1 MRISVG
7 AMAGTIAIALVA
19 TSAAHPWAMPADRN
33 PTPSR
38 TGAAAH
44 PDADGPGAPRAL
56 AGKDLNGGRPA
67 QADDDPLDGYIV
79 QLAGDPLSRYEG
91 DIDELAAT
99 SPRVNGQRKLDVES
113 PASRA
118 YLAYLDAQQDVVLD
132 RIARA
137 IGRPVTVMH
146 RYRYVYNGV
155 AIRLT
160 DREAETVRGIAG
172 VIHIERNVVEHL
184 ATDVGPTL
192 IGAPAIWQGTGTGG
206 LPGTRGEG
214 VVAGII
220 DTGINMDHPSFAA
233 VGGDGYQHT
242 NPRGKYLGWCD
253 PANPNFDV
261 KYACNDKLIGV
272 WSYPE
277 ASMDPEDED
286 SHGSHTSSTVAG
298 NVIPIVA
305 PSITMTRTI
314 SGVAPHANI
323 IMYDACD
330 GGGCDSTAT
339 TAAIDQ
345 AAADGVDVLNYSIA
359 IGRDSPWVNSRLVAF
374 KGAYEAGV
382 FVAASSGNAGNPT
395 TVNATAPWITSVAA
409 TTHGRDFS
417 NGVIDMT
424 GGDTPP
430 PANIAGAGI
439 AGRYGPAP
447 IVYAKGFINADGV
460 PDDGGCLKAFPAG
473 TFSGQIV
480 VCDRGQIARVAKGQN
495 VLAGGAGGLVLANV
509 PANGE
514 GIAPDAHFLPGANIG
529 ATGGQ
534 ALKTWLASGTGHL
547 ATIQGVSVSV
557 DAAASDLMADFS
569 SRGPALTGICC
580 RRPGVD
586 TDLIPADLLKP
597 DIGAPGVNILAAVAD
612 DPSATTPE
620 LGFLSGTSMSSP
632 HVAGAGALMVA
643 LHPTWTPPQI
653 QSALMLT
660 SNNAAIRKEDG
671 TTPATPFDI
680 GSGRVDLSKAGQAGF
695 VLDVAP
701 AAFDAADPDK
711 GGRPSSLNLASMAD
725 AFCFNTCGWQRTL
738 QNTLAAAVT
747 WTAEVMPVAGQP
759 DLPPGVRITVTPSS
773 FTLDP
778 NGAQTIKV
786 DADITSLAIG
796 DWVMAQVV
804 FTATGDA
811 APKAHLP
818 LVARRVDRRLPPAVV
833 VYTDKAAGTYAITGL
848 RAPAI
853 STLTV
858 APHGLVKGA
867 LVSRAVAPDPTN
879 TEPYDDPSVNLVI
892 TRTVPADTVRLV
904 AETTSSTAKD
914 VDLYVGRDA
923 NGDGVP
929 QENEQA
935 CISGAESWEE
945 LCELTNPA
953 PGTYWIMATNFT
965 GSGGAT
971 DTIAM
976 VSGIVTRADA
986 GNLSATGPAPVPAF
1000 QPFDLAMAWN
1010 LPAISGDDRWFGALD
1025 VVSGSA
1031 NGGNLGTIAVD
1042 IIGIGDTVPPTT
1054 EPPTAPPPTIVPTA
1068 TATPVPSPTRAP
1080 PTGLPTVAP
1089 TPTPAPP
1096 SGLCVCGLIQSAGVP
1111 RPVIDA
1117 AVANPG
1123 TVGGWQQPLNPNKPA
1138 GPDNPVRACL
1148 SLQNPA
1154 VPYHPLYN
1162 SLAFHAG
1169 CP

>member
-19 TSAAHPWAMPADRN
+19 TSAAHPWAMPADWN

-38 TGAAAH
+38 TGAAMRS
-44 PDADGPGAPRAL
+44 DADGPGAVPAP
-56 AGKDLNGGRPA
+56 AGKPSGSGRAASP
-67 QADDDPLDGYIV
+67 DDDLLDGFIV
-79 QLAGDPLSRYEG
+79 QLADDPLSRYEG

-99 SPRVNGQRKLDVES
+99 NPRVNGQRKLDVES
-113 PASRA
+113 PASQA
-118 YLAYLDAQQDVVLD
+118 YLAYLDAQQDVVLG
-132 RIARA
+132 RIERA
-137 IGRPVTVMH
+137 LGRPVAVMH

-155 AIRLT
+155 AVRLAEH
-160 DREAETVRGIAG
+160 EADVVKGIPG
-172 VIHIERNVVEHL
+172 VIHVERNVVEGL
-184 ATDVGPTL
+184 ATDVGPSL

-206 LPGTRGEG
+206 LPGTKGEG
-214 VVAGII
+214 IVAGII
-220 DTGINMDHPSFAA
+220 DTGINMDHASFAA
-233 VGGDGYQHT
+233 VGGDGYQHV
-242 NPRGKYLGWCD
+242 NPRGKYYGWCD
-253 PANPNFDV
+253 PANPNYDA

-272 WSYPE
+272 WSYPDS
-277 ASMDPEDED
+277 SMDPEDED
-286 SHGSHTSSTVAG
+286 SHGSHTASTVAG
-298 NVIPIVA
+298 NVINIVA

-409 TTHGRDFS
+409 TTHGRTFA
-417 NGVIDMT
+417 NGVVDMS
-424 GGDTPP
+424 GGGAPP
-430 PANIAGAGI
+430 PANIAGAGVT
-439 AGRYGPAP
+439 ARYGPAP
-447 IVYAKGFINADGV
+447 IVYAKGFTNADGV
-460 PDDGGCLKAFPAG
+460 PDDGTCLKPFPAG
-473 TFSGQIV
+473 TFTGQIV
-480 VCDRGQIARVAKGQN
+480 LCDRGTIARVLKGQN
-495 VLAGGAGGLVLANV
+495 VLAGGAGGLVLANT

-514 GIAPDAHFLPGANIG
+514 GVADDAHFLPGANVG
-529 ATGGQ
+529 AAGGQ
-534 ALKTWLASGTGHL
+534 ALKTWLASGTGHT
-547 ATIQGVSVSV
+547 ATIRGVSVSV
-557 DAAASDLMADFS
+557 DAAASDRMADFS

-612 DPSATTPE
+612 DPNATTPE

-632 HVAGAGALMVA
+632 HVAGAAALMLAV
-643 LHPTWTPPQI
+643 HPTWTPPQV

-660 SNNAAIRKEDG
+660 SNNTAIRKEDG
-671 TTPATPFDI
+671 TSPATPFDI
-680 GSGRVDLSKAGQAGF
+680 GAGRVDLSFAAQAGF

-711 GGRPSSLNLASMAD
+711 GGRPSALNLASMAD
-725 AFCFNTCGWQRTL
+725 AFCFDTCTWQRTL
-738 QNTLAAAVT
+738 QNTRNAAVT
-747 WTAEVMPVAGQP
+747 WTAEVMPVAGQA
-759 DLPPGVRITVTPSS
+759 DLPPGVRISVTPSS

-778 NGAQTIKV
+778 NGTQTIQV
-786 DADITSLAIG
+786 AADVASIAIG

-811 APKAHLP
+811 APKAHMP

-853 STLTV
+853 SALTV

-879 TEPYDDPSVNLVI
+879 TEPYDDPSVNLVV

-935 CISGAESWEE
+935 CVSGAESWEE
-945 LCELTNPA
+945 LCELSNPTA
-953 PGTYWIMATNFT
+953 GTYWIMASNFT

-971 DTIAM
+971 DTIAL
-976 VSGIVTRADA
+976 VSGVVTRADA

-1010 LPAISGDDRWFGALD
+1010 LPAISGGDRWFGALD
-1025 VVSGSA
+1025 VISGAA
-1031 NGGNLGTIAVD
+1031 NGANLGTIAVD
-1042 IIGIGDTVPPTT
+1042 IIGIGDTVPPTV
-1054 EPPTAPPPTIVPTA
+1054 PPPTSVPTA
-1068 TATPVPSPTRAP
+1068 TATPVPSPTLAP
-1080 PTGLPTVAP
+1080 PTGLPP
-1089 TPTPAPP
+1089 TPTTAAPTATTAPP
-1096 SGLCVCGLIQSAGVP
+1096 SGLCVCGLVQSSGVP
-1111 RPVIDA
+1111 RSVIDA

-1123 TVGGWQQPLNPNKPA
+1123 SVGGWQMPLNPNKPA